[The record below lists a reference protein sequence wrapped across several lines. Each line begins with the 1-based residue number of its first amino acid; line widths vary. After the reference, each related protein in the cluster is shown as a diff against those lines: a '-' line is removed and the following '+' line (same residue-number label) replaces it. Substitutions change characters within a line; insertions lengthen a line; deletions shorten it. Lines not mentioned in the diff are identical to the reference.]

1 MKSLQM
7 TEEIVRA
14 PHRSLL
20 KSVGMTNEQ
29 LKRPMVGI
37 AYIVNDLCPG
47 HTYMPEFI
55 KCIRDGI
62 NIAGGTPAA
71 FSTFGVCDG
80 VAMNHRGM
88 KFSLPSRELIAD
100 SIEIMG
106 SAHPF
111 DGLVLVP
118 NCDKSIPGMI
128 MGALRLNIPIAVI
141 CGGAMERGVIDE
153 KRLDLGTVF
162 EAIGAYT
169 TGKINHEELEQIE
182 DNACPGAGC
191 CSGMY
196 TANSHNCLVE
206 VLGLGLPYSGTAL
219 AISGERLRLAT
230 LTGME
235 IVRLVK
241 ENILPGDIVTHE
253 AIKNAITVDLAL
265 GCSTNSLLH
274 LPALAKAFGHHIDFD
289 DFNRIS
295 DKTPQLCSFRPGGSD
310 HIQDLHLAGGIPAV
324 MKELSKRGLINTA
337 VKNINGK
344 TVKEI
349 ISSAQK
355 RLGDQVIKDISE
367 PYNVSGGLV
376 VLRGALAPNGAVI
389 KKSALAKELWKFRGK
404 ARVFNC
410 EEDAYQAIMT
420 QAINNG
426 EVVVIR
432 YEGPKGGPGMR
443 EMLSPTQALVGMGL
457 AQDVFLVTD
466 GRFSGASSGPA
477 IGYVSPEAMVGGPI
491 AIVRDGD
498 IIEIDIDKKQINL
511 LLNEEEA
518 ALRMSQWQAPASKER
533 KGVLERYAK
542 LVTSSDKGAMFIED
556 EDMQIDLG

>member
-14 PHRSLL
+14 PHRALL
-20 KSVGMTNEQ
+20 KSVGITNEQ
-29 LKRPMVGI
+29 LKRPMIGI

-47 HTYMPEFI
+47 HTHMPEFI

-62 NIAGGTPAA
+62 NIAGGTPIA
-71 FSTFGVCDG
+71 FSTIGVCDG

-100 SIEIMG
+100 SIEIMA

-128 MGALRLNIPIAVI
+128 MGALRLDIPFSVI
-141 CGGAMERGVIDE
+141 CGGAMERGVVGE
-153 KRLDLGTVF
+153 KRLDVGSVF
-162 EAIGAYT
+162 EAIGSYT
-169 TGKINHEELEQIE
+169 TGKITREELDEIE
-182 DNACPGAGC
+182 NNACPGVGC

-196 TANSHNCLVE
+196 TANSHDCIVE

-219 AISGERLRLAT
+219 ATSGERLRLAT

-235 IVRLVK
+235 TVRLVK
-241 ENILPGDIVTHE
+241 ENILPKDIVTYE
-253 AIKNAITVDLAL
+253 AIKNAITVDVAL

-274 LPALAKAFGHHIDFD
+274 LPAMAKAFGYKVDFD
-289 DFNRIS
+289 DFNWIS
-295 DKTPQLCSFRPGGSD
+295 DKTPQLCSFRPGGSN

-324 MKELSKRGLINTA
+324 MKELSKLGLISTG

-344 TVKEI
+344 TLKEI
-349 ISSAQK
+349 ISSAEK
-355 RLGDQVIKDISE
+355 RLGDQVIKDALE

-376 VLRGALAPNGAVI
+376 VLKGTLAPNGAVI

-410 EEDAYQAIMT
+410 EEDAYEAIMT
-420 QAINNG
+420 QAINKG

-443 EMLSPTQALVGMGL
+443 EMLAPTQALIGTGL
-457 AQDVFLVTD
+457 AKDVFLVTD

-498 IIEIDIDKKQINL
+498 VIEIDIDEKQINL
-511 LLNEEEA
+511 LLDEEEIS
-518 ALRMSQWQAPASKER
+518 LRMSEWQAPASKES
-533 KGVLERYAK
+533 KGVLARYAK
-542 LVTSSDKGAMFIED
+542 LVTSSDNGAMFKED
-556 EDMQIDLG
+556 

>member
-7 TEEIVRA
+7 REEIVRA
-14 PHRSLL
+14 PHRALL
-20 KSVGMTNEQ
+20 KSVGLTNEQ
-29 LKRPMVGI
+29 LKRPMIGI

-47 HTYMPEFI
+47 HTHMHEFI
-55 KCIRDGI
+55 KSIRDGI
-62 NIAGGTPAA
+62 NIAGGTPIA

-80 VAMNHRGM
+80 VTMNHRGM

-100 SIEIMG
+100 SIEIMA

-128 MGALRLNIPIAVI
+128 MGALRLNIPISVI
-141 CGGAMERGVIDE
+141 CGGAMERGVIGD

-162 EAIGAYT
+162 EAIGSYT
-169 TGKINHEELEQIE
+169 TGKISSEELEEIE
-182 DNACPGAGC
+182 NNACPGVGC

-196 TANSHNCLVE
+196 TANSHDCIVE

-219 AISGERLRLAT
+219 AASGERLRLAT

-235 IVRLVK
+235 TVRLVK
-241 ENILPGDIVTHE
+241 ENILPKDIVTYE
-253 AIKNAITVDLAL
+253 AIENAITVDVAL

-274 LPALAKAFGHHIDFD
+274 LPAMAKVFGHNISFD

-295 DKTPQLCSFRPGGSD
+295 DKTPQLCSFRPGGSN

-324 MKELSKRGLINTA
+324 MKELSKLGLISTGA
-337 VKNINGK
+337 KNINGK
-344 TVKEI
+344 TVEEI
-349 ISSAQK
+349 ISSSQK
-355 RLGDQVIKDISE
+355 RLEDKVIKDVSI
-367 PYNVSGGLV
+367 PYNVSGGLA
-376 VLRGALAPNGAVI
+376 VLKGTLAPNGAVI
-389 KKSALAKELWKFRGK
+389 KKSALAKELWKFHGK

-410 EEDAYQAIMT
+410 EEDAYEAIMT
-420 QAINNG
+420 LAINKG

-443 EMLSPTQALVGMGL
+443 EMLAPTQALIGTGM
-457 AQDVFLVTD
+457 AKDVFLVTD

-477 IGYVSPEAMVGGPI
+477 IGYVSPEAVVGGPI

-498 IIEIDIDKKQINL
+498 IIEIDIEEKQINL
-511 LLNEEEA
+511 LLDGEEIS
-518 ALRMSQWQAPASKER
+518 LRMSEWQAPVTKEP
-533 KGVLERYAK
+533 KGVLARYAK
-542 LVTSSDKGAMFIED
+542 LVTSSDKGAIFKED
-556 EDMQIDLG
+556 